1 MAFVNEWISK
11 EDIKKYGFGELT
23 EKYVR
28 LLERDGF
35 LDKPNWTV
43 DREREIWLKWF
54 RNETDLNIDHG
65 RTRESLFI
73 LHYKGVNIEARVWL
87 EEDSQTNIYKT
98 PFVVIWKL
106 LSLSPTS
113 IKGADED
120 EIKLVLQEAL
130 SIYGHRGVHAQ
141 GEGKNA
147 IVQFRNF

>member
-1 MAFVNEWISK
+1 MAFVNEWISQ
-11 EDIKKYGFGELT
+11 EDIKKYGFEELA

-35 LDKPNWTV
+35 LREPDWTV
-43 DREREIWLKWF
+43 DRERESWLCWF

-65 RTRESLFI
+65 RTRESLFV
-73 LHYKGVNIEARVWL
+73 LHYKGANIEVRVWL

-106 LSLSPTS
+106 LALSPS
-113 IKGADED
+113 SFESAGEE
-120 EIKLVLQEAL
+120 EIKEVLKEAFL
-130 SIYGHRGVHAQ
+130 IYGHRGVHAQ